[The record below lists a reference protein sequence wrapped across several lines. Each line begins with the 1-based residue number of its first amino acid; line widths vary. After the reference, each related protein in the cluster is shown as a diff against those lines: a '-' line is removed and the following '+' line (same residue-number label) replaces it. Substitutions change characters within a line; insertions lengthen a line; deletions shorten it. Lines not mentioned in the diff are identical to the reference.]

1 MKWGA
6 GTGLPRARN
15 DSAELKLSPHPLG
28 KEGSWRAN
36 PSLGSAKMPVAQKWH
51 KIQLADKTPAHKN
64 PATAKWLDFLGFFGR
79 DGVIRTLDPLHPMQ
93 VRYQAALRPDCTS
106 KLSGCASE
114 VSRTIY

>member
-1 MKWGA
+1 MASQSLTRQRQNA
-6 GTGLPRARN
+6 GGTKSGTKFSSPIKLP
-15 DSAELKLSPHPLG
+15 P
-28 KEGSWRAN
+28 
-36 PSLGSAKMPVAQKWH
+36 
-51 KIQLADKTPAHKN
+51 IKN